1 VQLIQTN
8 FRKAELSIATDQI
21 YEAIHHKFPST
32 PAILEPFIIKK
43 EHAVKRIPVLVVAL
57 FLIGLMTACQKS
69 APGPGGAMLSDADRE
84 AVLAFSEP
92 QVDSMLDGWNAD
104 DYAAFSKDFS
114 EEVLK
119 SMPLEQFDKLR
130 NDEFTGL
137 GRYYSREVE
146 SVVQR
151 SEGFYTV
158 IYYVVF
164 ENNTEVLLR
173 VRFQAEEPH
182 EINGL
187 WFNR

>member
-1 VQLIQTN
+1 
-8 FRKAELSIATDQI
+8 
-21 YEAIHHKFPST
+21 
-32 PAILEPFIIKK
+32 
-43 EHAVKRIPVLVVAL
+43 
-57 FLIGLMTACQKS
+57 
-69 APGPGGAMLSDADRE
+69 MLSEADRE

-92 QVDSMLDGWNAD
+92 LMDSMLEGWNAD

-119 SMPLEQFDKLR
+119 SMPAGQFEKLK

-146 SVVQR
+146 SVVSR
-151 SEGFYTV
+151 SDGFYTV

-164 ENNTEVLLR
+164 ANNNEVLLR

-182 EINGL
+182 EISGL
-187 WFNR
+187 WFNK